1 MHLEYKWGQIFQ
13 SSSSSE
19 SEFASFKLPLPLLLL
34 SLVVRLDYY
43 NAEELDAPVV
53 KIDDDDCIWLLLRL

>member
-1 MHLEYKWGQIFQ
+1 MMTIFQ

-34 SLVVRLDYY
+34 SLVVRLDYNY
-43 NAEELDAPVV
+43 AEELDAPVV
-53 KIDDDDCIWLLLRL
+53 KIDDDDCI